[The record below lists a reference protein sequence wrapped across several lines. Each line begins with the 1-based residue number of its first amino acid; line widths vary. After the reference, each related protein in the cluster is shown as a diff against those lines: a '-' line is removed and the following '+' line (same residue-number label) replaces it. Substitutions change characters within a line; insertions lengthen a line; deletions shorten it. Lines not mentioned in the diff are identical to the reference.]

1 MSITKIKQTWISVN
15 LIMIIMMIIIGGITR
30 LTDSGLSMTEWNL
43 IGGIIPP
50 LNQGDWLELLVNIKI
65 HQSLFKRILIFLY
78 QSLKKFSFGNIF
90 IEFGED

>member
-1 MSITKIKQTWISVN
+1 MFLTNIKQTWISVN

-50 LNQGDWLELLVNIKI
+50 LNQMIG
-65 HQSLFKRILIFLY
+65 
-78 QSLKKFSFGNIF
+78 
-90 IEFGED
+90 